1 MKERAVAMEKT
12 RSLENLHELRLM
24 ALLLDVIREKGRME
38 AADLL
43 GVNYKTLAR
52 AVETGSLSPRMSHA
66 LDRLL
71 LSRESKAMA
80 AQQERIA
87 ALEGRVEGLEQKIK
101 SSLGKVRAFVEGQVK
116 ALGEEHTRAL
126 RQLER
131 RVAEVG
137 AGQGSGSGANAVRK
151 PVGNTTFRRKYP
163 ELVTREPAPDD
174 EEVYGAAWPLV
185 EEWRRLREGHPN
197 DGRSLSWLVTEE
209 RILNLELAMAEEHG
223 LTLPPET
230 QPLAG
235 GVEER
240 AATLD
245 RSGPGR
251 HPVGADQEGA
261 AQVGAAVLH
270 RGTVVEVGAASS
282 PHHVCCMSAS
292 DVGGKAR
299 KYCQRGDGA

>member
-38 AADLL
+38 AAEML
-43 GVNYKTLAR
+43 GVNYKTLAKT
-52 AVETGSLSPRMSHA
+52 VDTGILSRRMSHA

-174 EEVYGAAWPLV
+174 EEVYGAAWTLV

-235 GVEER
+235 VWRNGQRRSIEAALSDTRWARTRRER
-240 AATLD
+240 LRWVRRILT
-245 RSGPGR
+245 
-251 HPVGADQEGA
+251 VG
-261 AQVGAAVLH
+261 LWW
-270 RGTVVEVGAASS
+270 
-282 PHHVCCMSAS
+282 
-292 DVGGKAR
+292 K
-299 KYCQRGDGA
+299 

>member
-101 SSLGKVRAFVEGQVK
+101 SSLGKARAFVEGQVK

-137 AGQGSGSGANAVRK
+137 AGQGSGRGRGAGLMRFASR
-151 PVGNTTFRRKYP
+151 
-163 ELVTREPAPDD
+163 LVIPRFGGSIP
-174 EEVYGAAWPLV
+174 
-185 EEWRRLREGHPN
+185 
-197 DGRSLSWLVTEE
+197 SW
-209 RILNLELAMAEEHG
+209 
-223 LTLPPET
+223 
-230 QPLAG
+230 
-235 GVEER
+235 
-240 AATLD
+240 
-245 RSGPGR
+245 
-251 HPVGADQEGA
+251 
-261 AQVGAAVLH
+261 
-270 RGTVVEVGAASS
+270 
-282 PHHVCCMSAS
+282 
-292 DVGGKAR
+292 
-299 KYCQRGDGA
+299 

>member
-116 ALGEEHTRAL
+116 ALGEEHTRGRCA
-126 RQLER
+126 
-131 RVAEVG
+131 
-137 AGQGSGSGANAVRK
+137 SWS
-151 PVGNTTFRRKYP
+151 
-163 ELVTREPAPDD
+163 
-174 EEVYGAAWPLV
+174 
-185 EEWRRLREGHPN
+185 
-197 DGRSLSWLVTEE
+197 DGWL
-209 RILNLELAMAEEHG
+209 
-223 LTLPPET
+223 
-230 QPLAG
+230 
-235 GVEER
+235 
-240 AATLD
+240 

-251 HPVGADQEGA
+251 GRGAGLMRFA
-261 AQVGAAVLH
+261 SRLVIPRFGGSIPSWCLGICSTPCS
-270 RGTVVEVGAASS
+270 RRCGTVRPRSRDPHGWAASS
-282 PHHVCCMSAS
+282 C
-292 DVGGKAR
+292 
-299 KYCQRGDGA
+299 